1 MGLFTKKK
9 KVTKTTVR
17 DSKTRHLYT
26 LKMMDNHI
34 EINTAPLAIES
45 AKKILRYD
53 QVTDVAYES
62 SFEKV
67 AVSKSPIG
75 RAVAGGLIFGGAG
88 AIVGAI
94 SGTTTKTKNEINFHL
109 IIAYTSKDGEDKF
122 LQYEDSSVL
131 GAGKFVKALKERC
144 GIGLTEQSSEL

>member
-17 DSKTRHLYT
+17 DSKTRHLYA
-26 LKMMDNHI
+26 LKLMDDHI
-34 EINTAPLAIES
+34 EINTAPLAIEDS
-45 AKKILRYD
+45 KKILHYD
-53 QVTDVAYES
+53 QVTDVAYDS

-75 RAVAGGLIFGGAG
+75 RAVAGGLIFGGVG
-88 AIVGAI
+88 AVVGAI
-94 SGTTTKTKNEINFHL
+94 SGTTTKTKNEITFHL
-109 IIAYTSKDGEDKF
+109 VIAYTSKDGEDKF

-131 GAGKFVKALKERC
+131 GSGKFVNALKERC
-144 GIGLTEQSSEL
+144 GIGLVVESTEL